1 MLNIMF
7 AGNRGVVEGLLIAG
21 LSIVKYCKEPI
32 RVFVLTMDISS
43 LRKDYTSIN
52 DEDIAKLQEVYKR
65 GNINSEVV
73 RIDVGDLYLERLNNS
88 PNSESFYT
96 PYALLRLL
104 AEDIV
109 EIPDKVLYLDADI
122 IARGDISELYNM
134 DISKYEIAGVRDYYG
149 KFFFYPRYLN
159 SGVLLMNMKKIR
171 ETRLLS
177 RALALCQRR
186 KVFLPDQ
193 TAINKYAR
201 KKLILPSKF
210 NEQNSLKEDT
220 VIRHFSMSLKF
231 FPKFKKQNIKP
242 WHIDKVHSVLNITE
256 FDDIF
261 EEYYKIIRGAQK
273 EPSS

>member
-1 MLNIMF
+1 MF
-7 AGNRGVVEGLLIAG
+7 AGNSGVVDGLLIAG

-32 RVFVLTMDISS
+32 KVFLLTMDL
-43 LRKDYTSIN
+43 LRVKSVYKSI
-52 DEDIAKLQEVYKR
+52 DDKDIARLQEVYRR

-134 DISKYEIAGVRDYYG
+134 DIGKYEIAGVRDYYG

-171 ETRLLS
+171 KTRLLS
-177 RALALCQRR
+177 KALDMCQKK

-193 TAINKYAR
+193 TAINKFAK

-210 NEQNSLKEDT
+210 NEQNKLREDT

-231 FPKFKKQNIKP
+231 FPRFKKQNIKP
-242 WHIDKVHSVLNITE
+242 WHIDKVHSVLGITE

-261 EEYYKIIRGAQK
+261 EEYSRIKDAAF
-273 EPSS
+273 ENA